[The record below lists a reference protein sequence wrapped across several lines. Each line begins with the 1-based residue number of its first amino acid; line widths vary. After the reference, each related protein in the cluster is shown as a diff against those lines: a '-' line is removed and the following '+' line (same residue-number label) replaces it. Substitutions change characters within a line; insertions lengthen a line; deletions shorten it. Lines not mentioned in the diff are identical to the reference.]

1 MFMAAASVLV
11 RKERTCTP
19 TVERQHAVA
28 SASTKCASATDRS
41 GLGNTWNTEDSY
53 SKCAE

>member
-1 MFMAAASVLV
+1 MFTAAASVLV

-19 TVERQHAVA
+19 TVGRQHAVA